1 MDDIVHVNEDE
12 KAFAR
17 LEKLGITTHEQLL
30 LHLPKG
36 YLDCSKFCD
45 RVEQL
50 FCPDETRIYRVIV
63 TSQPDLKGLKPPRL
77 EFWVSDSD
85 EVPVKVTVFGMVEP
99 WKRLSVGSIVFIRGI
114 AGTWTNKFKKTTEVV
129 INSPELIDPDDIGKI
144 VPLYR
149 GKTGVV
155 SVDYITR
162 QVRQFLPKISSTVD
176 YLNRYFGGT
185 SEQEILKRS
194 KITAFKSLAEFV
206 YALHHPKDLLQ
217 GMDAL
222 DAARRIAAFE
232 VVWSSQKRAMAR
244 PNPKSVIRIDD
255 RVLNSMAARLGF
267 SFTQCQKNAIHD
279 ISEGLKRPSP
289 LNMLLS
295 GDVGT
300 GKTAVFGVCA
310 AAARAANAHV
320 AILMP
325 NLLLVHQTEEKLR
338 LWYPKMNLVSIVSGS
353 SRPDFS
359 QNPVVI
365 GTTAMFSRIKKAKW
379 HVDFLIVDE
388 QNKFSVTQREELR
401 SDYTNVLEATATCV
415 PRTAALVMNSGMD
428 LTILQETPYK
438 KRIISRI
445 VTHAERNKLVEHM
458 RKVMESGA
466 QVAIVYPNVKV
477 TDKNLEAK
485 AKADSENK
493 KYYGANAKSSA
504 EDAFTHWSKLFPGKV
519 CLVHGK
525 MSDEEKIALINDL
538 KSGKY
543 QVCISTVLI
552 ESGLHVDGLM
562 SIVVV
567 NAGRFGVSQLHQIR
581 GRVARNGGTGY
592 FFMYE
597 PNEIDEST
605 MQRLKMLEAES
616 NGFKLADM
624 DMELRGFGDLAE
636 DGIKQSGV
644 VRSSVFTNIKIRPS
658 DLREIL
664 NADKK

>member
-1 MDDIVHVNEDE
+1 MDDIVHVSEDE
-12 KAFAR
+12 KAFAH

-36 YLDCSKFCD
+36 YIDCSKFYD
-45 RVEQL
+45 EVELL
-50 FCPDETRIYRVIV
+50 FGPDEARIYKVTV
-63 TSQPDLKGLKPPRL
+63 TSRPDLKSLKPPRL
-77 EFWVSDSD
+77 EFWVKDSN
-85 EVPVKVTVFGMVEP
+85 ETPVKVTAFGLVDP
-99 WKRLSVGSIVFIRGI
+99 WKMLSVGSIVFIRGV
-114 AGTWTNKFKKTTEVV
+114 AGTWTNKYNHVTEIV

-149 GKTGVV
+149 GKPGAV

-162 QVRQFLPKISSTVD
+162 QVRQFLPKINSTVE

-185 SEQEILKRS
+185 NEQEILKRS
-194 KITAFKSLAEFV
+194 KVTAFKSMAEFV
-206 YALHHPKDLLQ
+206 YALHHPRALKQ

-232 VVWSSQKRAMAR
+232 VVWTSQKRAMAR
-244 PNPKSVIRIDD
+244 PDPKSVIRIDD
-255 RVLNSMAARLGF
+255 RVLNSLAGRLGF
-267 SFTQCQKNAIHD
+267 SFTVDQKNAIRD
-279 ISEGLKRPSP
+279 ITGGLKRPTP

-325 NLLLVHQTEEKLR
+325 NLLLVRQTEEKMR
-338 LWYPKMNLVSIVSGS
+338 LWYPKMNLVALVSGS
-353 SRPDFS
+353 SQPDFS

-401 SDYTNVLEATATCV
+401 ADHTNILEATATCV

-428 LTILQETPYK
+428 LTILQETPFK
-438 KRIISRI
+438 KRIVSRI
-445 VTHAERNKLVEHM
+445 VTHSERNKLFEHM
-458 RKVMESGA
+458 GKVMESGA
-466 QVAIVYPNVKV
+466 QVAIIYPNVKV
-477 TDKNLEAK
+477 TDKNVEAK
-485 AKADSENK
+485 NKADAENR

-504 EDAFTHWSKLFPGKV
+504 EDAFEHWNKLFPGKV

-525 MSDEEKIALINDL
+525 MTDEEKIILIDDM

-543 QVCISTVLI
+543 QICISTVLI
-552 ESGLHVDGLM
+552 ESGLDVQNLM

-581 GRVARNGGTGY
+581 GRVARHGGTGY

-605 MQRLKMLEAES
+605 MDRLKMLEAES

-624 DMELRGFGDLAE
+624 DMELRGFGDVSE
-636 DGIKQSGV
+636 DGTRQSGT

-664 NADKK
+664 ST